1 MQTSLRTQLAAAF
14 GVLVLG
20 LAAVL
25 TLQMWSEHAR
35 ETLAERGDTLQ
46 TLARSVSSALADG
59 LAERMREV
67 QHMADDRPGRGDDPL
82 SVAAWAEVV
91 AQMQSLRPQ
100 YSWVGVVDGAGTVLT
115 ATGGLLVG
123 DVVASRPWFRTAL
136 ERPHVGDVHPARVLA
151 ALLPPDEHGDPLR
164 FVDFAAPLRD
174 AQGRVRGVLCAHAN
188 WNWAQQVIEH
198 LYSPDS
204 KDRGVRVFILDR
216 KGQVIHRPRDGGAD
230 DHPLELARLP
240 VGGGADWAWSDGRRY
255 LTAAARLPARRA
267 ETDLGWL
274 VVTRQPMQEVHSVDA
289 IGRRSIVLTGMLAAL
304 AAVGVALW
312 LAHRI
317 SHPLAAIAAA
327 ARRVRGGD
335 LHTPMP
341 SGGNTRELR
350 LLARAIG
357 DMKAAL
363 LEREAVLEQ
372 RVAER
377 TAELAQ
383 ALGELARAN
392 EELRAL
398 AHHDALT
405 GLHNRRWLEAR
416 LDDELTRQRR
426 TRQPMALLL
435 LDVDHF
441 KRVNDTLGHA
451 EGDTVLKRVARC
463 LQQGCRGTDA
473 LARFGGEEFVVL
485 LPETRLEG
493 AHALAEKLRAAVARD
508 AGMPLPVTI
517 SIGLAMAWAGE
528 GRSAAALLQAADE
541 ALYAAKAAGRNRV
554 ASDEASMSAGPAAG
568 R

>member
-14 GVLVLG
+14 GVLVLA

-25 TLQMWSEHAR
+25 TVQMSAEHAR

-59 LAERMREV
+59 LAERLREV
-67 QHMADDRPGRGDDPL
+67 QHMADHRAGVDVDPL
-82 SVAAWAEVV
+82 AVEAWSAEV
-91 AQMQSLRPQ
+91 AQIQALRPQ
-100 YSWVGVVDGAGTVLT
+100 YSWVGVTDASGTVLA
-115 ATGGLLVG
+115 ATGGMMVG
-123 DVVASRPWFRTAL
+123 EVLASRPGFRTAL
-136 ERPHVGDVHPARVLA
+136 QRPHVGDVHAARLLE
-151 ALLPPDEHGDPLR
+151 ALLPADEHGDPLR

-174 AQGRVRGVLCAHAN
+174 SQGRVRGVLLAHAN
-188 WNWAQQVIEH
+188 WNWAQEVIGH
-198 LYSPDS
+198 LFSPDS

-216 KGQVIHRPRDGGAD
+216 KGQVIHRPRDVGAD
-230 DHPLELARLP
+230 EHPLRLAQLP

-274 VVTRQPMQEVHSVDA
+274 VVTRQPMQEVRSADA
-289 IGRRSIVLTGMLAAL
+289 VGRRSIVLTGLLAAL

-327 ARRVRGGD
+327 ARRVRAGD

-341 SGGNTRELR
+341 PGGNTRELR
-350 LLARAIG
+350 LLAQAIG

-383 ALGELARAN
+383 AHGELARAN

-416 LDDELTRQRR
+416 LHDELARQRR
-426 TRQPMALLL
+426 TRKPMALLL

-451 EGDTVLKRVARC
+451 GGDAVLKGVARC

-485 LPETRLEG
+485 LPETPLEG
-493 AHALAEKLRAAVARD
+493 ALALAEKLRGAVARA
-508 AGMPLPVTI
+508 AGLPLPVSI
-517 SIGLAMAWAGE
+517 SIGMAMARVGD
-528 GRSAAALLQAADE
+528 GRSADALLQAADG

-554 ASDEASMSAGPAAG
+554 VCEAAPMGAVAAA
-568 R
+568 